1 MEVSLVVRWQG
12 PNHLF
17 CMNRF
22 FLHGGTRSPLLLKH
36 LLTVSHVVE
45 MVCFNSSAPLMN
57 TSGTVASA
65 FKNRC
70 VGRAISNCAQKLRSM
85 NLESKSRERER
96 ERERE
101 SIMETGEYKYHAE
114 SEERERYRRVKNF
127 NFFMFSENLKF
138 SQISILKY
146 FIKMIAF

>member
-1 MEVSLVVRWQG
+1 
-12 PNHLF
+12 
-17 CMNRF
+17 
-22 FLHGGTRSPLLLKH
+22 
-36 LLTVSHVVE
+36 

-96 ERERE
+96 ERERALWRLE
-101 SIMETGEYKYHAE
+101 STSTMPRVRRESATGE
-114 SEERERYRRVKNF
+114 
-127 NFFMFSENLKF
+127 
-138 SQISILKY
+138 
-146 FIKMIAF
+146 